1 MVTKAFDSSNLK
13 TKISPEYAQSA
24 SKAEMEKWKT
34 CLEAITK
41 LKTKDPS
48 LNSEKE
54 MLKWKTC
61 LEAITKLKTKDPS
74 LNSEK
79 EMLKNILSYQAYIKT
94 IEFLTKL

>member
-54 MLKWKTC
+54 MLK
-61 LEAITKLKTKDPS
+61 
-74 LNSEK
+74 
-79 EMLKNILSYQAYIKT
+79 NILSYQAYIKT